1 MRISDWS
8 SDVCSSDLDLLQ
20 RLEVA
25 LAEHR
30 RAEIAHAFGVEI
42 VEAVDRLVDLA
53 HQAELDPLAHLG
65 ALLAGNSQQVIPQ
78 IGVERAG
85 NAELK
90 VGASSPALVTRR
102 GPAQYQALWE
112 RPR

>member
-1 MRISDWS
+1 MIRLPPRSTLTDTRLPYS
-8 SDVCSSDLDLLQ
+8 TLFRSHHGADRRAVAQNHEELARLAEDLLQ

-53 HQAELDPLAHLG
+53 HQAELDP
-65 ALLAGNSQQVIPQ
+65 Q
-78 IGVERAG
+78 IGRASCRERG
-85 NAELK
+85 CQS
-90 VGASSPALVTRR
+90 G
-102 GPAQYQALWE
+102 
-112 RPR
+112 